1 MTFDDDEGVPPDERV
16 EEGLSR
22 LVAVERLTARL
33 AQVPW
38 FTHVG
43 QPLLEEERAR
53 ARDYL
58 DALGFADAELVPVQ
72 SWEEAA
78 FAAENPGF
86 DTAWWDTEEQLRSA
100 LTGDA
105 LALIDQIEL
114 QIALTRLSER
124 AAMGAKRGVGEAA
137 AMAGLDDESLSN
149 AAIGSAVQAA
159 HQRALILAAGAEP
172 EHAFVPK
179 FALFE
184 HGRWPIAVVGGTF
197 HLF

>member
-1 MTFDDDEGVPPDERV
+1 MTWDDDEGIPADERV
-16 EEGLSR
+16 EEGLTR
-22 LVAVERLTARL
+22 LVAVERLAARL

-43 QPLLEEERAR
+43 QPLLEEERELAR
-53 ARDYL
+53 QYL
-58 DALGFADAELVPVQ
+58 DALGFSEAELVPVQ
-72 SWEEAA
+72 SWDEAA

-105 LALIDQIEL
+105 LELLDQTEL
-114 QIALTRLSER
+114 QIALTRLAER
-124 AAMGAKRGVGEAA
+124 AAAGARRGAREAT
-137 AMAGLDDESLSN
+137 AMAGSGDEALSN

-159 HQRALILAAGAEP
+159 HERALVLAAGAEP